1 VGIMEE
7 KKTIDAKVF
16 FKLFVAI
23 SYAREQVFFNLIDL
37 TEYLWGKYIAEN
49 DVFNQLDEEFEDMLA
64 NGIITKVKG
73 CNNLYQINGKID
85 YVNIIK
91 EYGEYKNDMLKFFEN
106 YYDKSPKVN
115 IEITTKS
122 KTI

>member
-1 VGIMEE
+1 MEE

-49 DVFNQLDEEFEDMLA
+49 DVFNQIDEEFEDMLA

-106 YYDKSPKVN
+106 FYDKSPKVN